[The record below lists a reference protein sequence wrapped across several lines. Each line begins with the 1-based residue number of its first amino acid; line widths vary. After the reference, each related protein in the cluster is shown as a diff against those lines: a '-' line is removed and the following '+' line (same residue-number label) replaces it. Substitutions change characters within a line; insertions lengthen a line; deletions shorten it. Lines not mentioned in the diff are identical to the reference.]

1 MELMHKKQ
9 FDILDILILGKETR
23 LMSYKMRASYKNVYQ
38 NEERNK
44 KKRWSWNQINR
55 VEKMLTL

>member
-44 KKRWSWNQINR
+44 KKR
-55 VEKMLTL
+55 